1 MGKIGLRRFSKCMNM
16 KFNQIIL
23 RRLPKK
29 FWQSQGAGGQKEKG
43 VWGGEMNF
51 CPPAVSGW

>member
-1 MGKIGLRRFSKCMNM
+1 M

-23 RRLPKK
+23 RRLLKR

-43 VWGGEMNF
+43 VWGK
-51 CPPAVSGW
+51 